1 MDPATLRERFSDPV
15 ALELLAPG
23 GPLARVAYV
32 AADATPRVVPV
43 GFVWRNEQLVFWTV
57 PGSAKVEALRQRPAV
72 AVTIDSETQPPHVLL
87 VRGQAIVDEVD
98 GVPDGYIESN
108 RLLRS
113 DEERTTFAAQV
124 RELYDS
130 MVEVQITPTWAKVL
144 DFETTAPEAVMRL
157 AQRHGPNN

>member
-1 MDPATLRERFSDPV
+1 MKP
-15 ALELLAPG
+15 
-23 GPLARVAYV
+23 
-32 AADATPRVVPV
+32 
-43 GFVWRNEQLVFWTV
+43 
-57 PGSAKVEALRQRPAV
+57 
-72 AVTIDSETQPPHVLL
+72 L
-87 VRGQAIVDEVD
+87 VRDEAMVHQVD

-113 DEERTTFAAQV
+113 DEQRTAFAAQV

-130 MVEVQITPTWAKVL
+130 MVEVQIAPTWAKVL